1 MHRDANPT
9 HHYKPMN
16 VHSSVSKSMRPNL
29 STTLIK
35 STGAV
40 LPHTRPPLLIHDL
53 LSNLP
58 PGASRIG
65 FEDGMIGYKDSRRF
79 GFGDERM
86 LLEKDDEE
94 WCLGTATDDD
104 DDDEDGVGQVVVVG
118 YGMNRRA
125 RSLESLVL

>member
-1 MHRDANPT
+1 
-9 HHYKPMN
+9 
-16 VHSSVSKSMRPNL
+16 MRPNL
-29 STTLIK
+29 STTLVK
-35 STGAV
+35 STAAAV

-65 FEDGMIGYKDSRRF
+65 FDDGRIGFKDSRRF
-79 GFGDERM
+79 EFGDERM
-86 LLEKDDEE
+86 LLERGNEE
-94 WCLGTATDDD
+94 WCLGAAAGVYADA
-104 DDDEDGVGQVVVVG
+104 DDDEDDEGDEDGLGEVVVVQG